1 MKPKRIVMLGLFGQ
15 LNLGN
20 ECTLQAMIHH
30 ARACIPDAALTCVCT
45 GPEDT
50 QARHGIPA
58 VDFYAAP
65 GKRRPAGIFGFL
77 KLPVKITAWA
87 WREASHAIRAFKFL
101 RSQDL
106 LIVPGTGLLVDHSTG
121 FRGYPYYVFKWALI
135 AKLCQ
140 RRIHIV
146 SMGAGPLNHPISKFL
161 VKRALSYAEY
171 RSFRD
176 IFSKK
181 YLIGIGYKQLGDPV
195 CPDLAFSLPESLF
208 PAGKNGDAP
217 QRVVGVG
224 LMDYDGQD
232 SRQSR
237 KGTDVYAA
245 YIRKT
250 GAFIMWLVQ
259 NNYRVRLL
267 IGDVAYDSNA
277 RRHVLALLEKDGVR
291 PDGERLTD
299 EPIYSVDDL
308 IAQLAKSDIVISPR
322 FHNIILALMLQKK
335 VIALSY
341 NEKFEALM
349 AEFGLAEYCQRLE
362 ELDVD
367 RLIGQLA
374 GIEREQDQLA
384 HSIRKKTEDYRKAL
398 DEQYQVIFA

>member
-1 MKPKRIVMLGLFGQ
+1 MQPKKIVMLGLFGQ
-15 LNLGN
+15 QNLGN
-20 ECTLQAMIHH
+20 DCTLQAMIHH
-30 ARACIPDAALTCVCT
+30 ARARIPGAEITCICT

-50 QARHGIPA
+50 QARYGIRA

-65 GKRRPAGIFGFL
+65 GKRRSAGQSGFL
-77 KLPVKITAWA
+77 WLPVKIAAWA
-87 WREASHAIRAFKFL
+87 WREASHAIRAFRLL

-135 AKLCQ
+135 AKLCG

-146 SMGAGPLNHPISKFL
+146 SMGAGPLNHPISRFL
-161 VKRALSYAEY
+161 IRRALSYAEY

-176 IFSKK
+176 TFSKE
-181 YLIGIGYKQLGDPV
+181 YLIGIGYQQPGDPV
-195 CPDLAFSLPESLF
+195 YPDLAFSLPEGLL
-208 PAGKNGDAP
+208 PEGKTGDAP
-217 QRVVGVG
+217 RRVVGVG
-224 LMDYDGQD
+224 LMDYDGQG
-232 SRQSR
+232 SRQGR
-237 KGTDVYAA
+237 KGPDVYSD

-250 GAFIMWLVQ
+250 GAFIMWLVR
-259 NNYRVRLL
+259 NDYRVRLL

-277 RRHVLALLEKDGVR
+277 RLDVLALLEKNGVR

-299 EPIYSVDDL
+299 EPIGSVDDL
-308 IAQLAKSDIVISPR
+308 IGGLAETDVVISPR

-349 AEFGLAEYCQRLE
+349 AEFGLAEYCQRLDD
-362 ELDVD
+362 LDVD

-374 GIEREQDQLA
+374 GIEREHGQLA
-384 HSIRKKTEDYRKAL
+384 HSIRKKTEDYRRAL
-398 DEQYQVIFA
+398 DEQYEVIFA